1 MNLMKIPS
9 REIWKNKKRSRKWG
23 GSSPFP
29 LVLWKKS
36 WKRREGKTVLDFF
49 HFSFTLS
56 PFFSPLYRPQLSVS
70 LSLYRPCFF
79 CVPPAPSTSLW
90 TFFYDFLIPVKV
102 HTEGAKLKDKRTY
115 HFARRSTQTWQVA
128 PVWGWLEFSLTSF
141 FFLFFFLSLLSLFLF
156 PFFPVFL
163 FFLSF
168 FLFRFL
174 TQHFCRVDFPVD
186 RYFPSTDVDAGPFF
200 DRSPR

>member
-9 REIWKNKKRSRKWG
+9 REIWKNKKRNRKWG

-49 HFSFTLS
+49 HFSFTLA
-56 PFFSPLYRPQLSVS
+56 PFFSPLYRPQLSLS

-128 PVWGWLEFSLTSF
+128 PVWRWLEFSLTSF
-141 FFLFFFLSLLSLFLF
+141 FFSLFLSLPPLSFSLS
-156 PFFPVFL
+156 
-163 FFLSF
+163 FLSCF
-168 FLFRFL
+168 FLFSFFFFVSFSNTTLLQGRFSGR
-174 TQHFCRVDFPVD
+174 QVFSVD
-186 RYFPSTDVDAGPFF
+186 RCRCWSLF
-200 DRSPR
+200 R

>member
-49 HFSFTLS
+49 HFSFTLA
-56 PFFSPLYRPQLSVS
+56 PFFSPLYRPQLSLS

-128 PVWGWLEFSLTSF
+128 SVWRWLEFSLTSF
-141 FFLFFFLSLLSLFLF
+141 FFSLFLSLPPLSFSLSFLSCFSLF
-156 PFFPVFL
+156 
-163 FFLSF
+163 SF
-168 FLFRFL
+168 FFFVSFSNTTLLQGRFSGRQVFSVDRCRCWSLFR
-174 TQHFCRVDFPVD
+174 
-186 RYFPSTDVDAGPFF
+186 
-200 DRSPR
+200 

>member
-49 HFSFTLS
+49 HFSFTLA
-56 PFFSPLYRPQLSVS
+56 PFFSPLYRPQLSLS

-128 PVWGWLEFSLTSF
+128 PVWRWLEFSLTSF
-141 FFLFFFLSLLSLFLF
+141 FFSLFLSLPPLSFSLSFLSCFSLF
-156 PFFPVFL
+156 
-163 FFLSF
+163 SF
-168 FLFRFL
+168 FFFVSFSNTTLLQGRFSGRQVFSVDRCRCWSLFR
-174 TQHFCRVDFPVD
+174 
-186 RYFPSTDVDAGPFF
+186 
-200 DRSPR
+200 

>member
-49 HFSFTLS
+49 HFSFTLA

-128 PVWGWLEFSLTSF
+128 PVWRWLEFSLTSF
-141 FFLFFFLSLLSLFLF
+141 FFSLFLSLPPLSFSLSFLSCFSLF
-156 PFFPVFL
+156 
-163 FFLSF
+163 SF
-168 FLFRFL
+168 FFFVSFSNTTLLQGRFSGRQVFSVDRCRCWSLFR
-174 TQHFCRVDFPVD
+174 
-186 RYFPSTDVDAGPFF
+186 
-200 DRSPR
+200 

>member
-23 GSSPFP
+23 GSSSFP

-49 HFSFTLS
+49 HFSFTFA

-79 CVPPAPSTSLW
+79 CVSPAPSTSLW

-128 PVWGWLEFSLTSF
+128 PVWRWLEFSLTSF
-141 FFLFFFLSLLSLFLF
+141 FFFSFSFSPSSLFFSFLSFLFFSFFFL
-156 PFFPVFL
+156 FFCFVF
-163 FFLSF
+163 
-168 FLFRFL
+168 
-174 TQHFCRVDFPVD
+174 
-186 RYFPSTDVDAGPFF
+186 
-200 DRSPR
+200 

>member
-23 GSSPFP
+23 RSSPFP
-29 LVLWKKS
+29 FVLWKKS
-36 WKRREGKTVLDFF
+36 WKRREDGFRFLSLFF
-49 HFSFTLS
+49 HFGPLFFAPLS
-56 PFFSPLYRPQLSVS
+56 LPVISLS

-128 PVWGWLEFSLTSF
+128 PVWRWLEFSLTSF
-141 FFLFFFLSLLSLFLF
+141 FFLFFFLSLLSFFLF

-200 DRSPR
+200 DRSPQ

>member
-23 GSSPFP
+23 GSSSFS

-49 HFSFTLS
+49 HFSFTLA
-56 PFFSPLYRPQLSVS
+56 PFFSPLYRPQLSLS

-128 PVWGWLEFSLTSF
+128 PVWRWLEFSLTSF
-141 FFLFFFLSLLSLFLF
+141 FFSLFLSLPPLSFSLSFLSCFSLF
-156 PFFPVFL
+156 
-163 FFLSF
+163 SF
-168 FLFRFL
+168 FFFVSFSSTTLLQGRFSGRQVFSVDRCRCWSLFR
-174 TQHFCRVDFPVD
+174 
-186 RYFPSTDVDAGPFF
+186 
-200 DRSPR
+200 

>member
-49 HFSFTLS
+49 HFSFTLA
-56 PFFSPLYRPQLSVS
+56 PFFSPLYRPQLSLS

-128 PVWGWLEFSLTSF
+128 PVWRWLEFSLTSF
-141 FFLFFFLSLLSLFLF
+141 FFSLFLSLPPLSFSLSFLSCFSLF
-156 PFFPVFL
+156 
-163 FFLSF
+163 SF
-168 FLFRFL
+168 FFFVSFSSTTLLQGRFSGRQVFSVDRCRCWSLFR
-174 TQHFCRVDFPVD
+174 
-186 RYFPSTDVDAGPFF
+186 
-200 DRSPR
+200 

>member
-1 MNLMKIPS
+1 MGWIVTVSS
-9 REIWKNKKRSRKWG
+9 RALEEKLEKT
-23 GSSPFP
+23 
-29 LVLWKKS
+29 
-36 WKRREGKTVLDFF
+36 RREDGFRFLSLFF
-49 HFSFTLS
+49 HFGPLFFAPLS
-56 PFFSPLYRPQLSVS
+56 PPVISLS

-128 PVWGWLEFSLTSF
+128 PVWRWLEFSLTSF

-156 PFFPVFL
+156 PFFPVFF

-168 FLFRFL
+168 FFVSFFNTTLLQGRFSGRQVFSVDRCRCWSLFR
-174 TQHFCRVDFPVD
+174 
-186 RYFPSTDVDAGPFF
+186 
-200 DRSPR
+200 

>member
-49 HFSFTLS
+49 HFSFTLA
-56 PFFSPLYRPQLSVS
+56 PFFLPLYRPQLSVS

-128 PVWGWLEFSLTSF
+128 PVWRWLEFSLTSF
-141 FFLFFFLSLLSLFLF
+141 FFSLFLSLPPLSFSLSFLSCFSLF
-156 PFFPVFL
+156 
-163 FFLSF
+163 SF
-168 FLFRFL
+168 FFFVSFSNTTLLQGRFSGRQVFSVDRCRCWSLFR
-174 TQHFCRVDFPVD
+174 
-186 RYFPSTDVDAGPFF
+186 
-200 DRSPR
+200 

>member
-23 GSSPFP
+23 GSSSFP

-49 HFSFTLS
+49 HFSFTLA
-56 PFFSPLYRPQLSVS
+56 PFFSPLYRPQLSLS

-128 PVWGWLEFSLTSF
+128 PVWRWLEFSLTSF
-141 FFLFFFLSLLSLFLF
+141 FFSLFLSLPPLSFSLSFLSCFSLF
-156 PFFPVFL
+156 
-163 FFLSF
+163 SF
-168 FLFRFL
+168 FFFVSFSNTTLLQGRFSGRQVFSVDRCRCWSLFR
-174 TQHFCRVDFPVD
+174 
-186 RYFPSTDVDAGPFF
+186 
-200 DRSPR
+200 